1 MKNNYEP
8 KPKFI
13 ERMKL
18 LLDNEEDLKKFFE
31 VAKTIGKKS
40 IRVNT
45 LKISPDELITRLK
58 NKGWNI
64 SQPFQKFPETSKFI
78 QKNLDSHQEMQ
89 FPEIIQIDSILE
101 PGELG
106 KATEHIL
113 GYYYVQEI
121 TSMMPILA
129 LQPKEDEILLDLCAS
144 PGSKTTQAAAMM
156 NNKGTII
163 ANDLNIGR
171 ISILSANLER
181 CAATNTI
188 ITRHDGLDLCS
199 RLTKSKTRIKFDKI
213 LVDAPCSGEG
223 NIRCSPRTYVEWSEG
238 LLENLGRKQKK
249 LASKA
254 LELLKQGGEMIY
266 STCTHAPE
274 ENESVIQYLL
284 DNYDIEI
291 LPINLPIKIRP
302 GIQKWKNETFHPS
315 IENACRIYH
324 HDNDMEGFFL
334 CKIKKLS
341 DKRKEKF

>member
-18 LLDNEEDLKKFFE
+18 LLDNEEDVKKFFE
-31 VAKTIGKKS
+31 IAKTIGKKS

-45 LKISPDELITRLK
+45 LKISPNELVKILK
-58 NKGWNI
+58 EKRWSI
-64 SQPFQKFPETSKFI
+64 SQPFEKY
-78 QKNLDSHQEMQ
+78 
-89 FPEIIQIDSILE
+89 PEIIQIDSTLE

-188 ITRHDGLDLCS
+188 ITRHDGLDLCL

-274 ENESVIQYLL
+274 ENESVVQYLL

-291 LPINLPIKIRP
+291 QEINLPIKTRP
-302 GIQKWKNETFHPS
+302 GIKEWKNETFHPS
-315 IENACRIYH
+315 IKNACRIYH
-324 HDNDMEGFFL
+324 FSTLF
-334 CKIKKLS
+334 
-341 DKRKEKF
+341 

>member
-1 MKNNYEP
+1 MTINRNYEP

-13 ERMKL
+13 ERIKL
-18 LLDNEEDLKKFFE
+18 LLDDDEDVKRFFE
-31 VAKTIGKKS
+31 VAKTCGKKA

-45 LKISPDELITRLK
+45 IKISPVELVKILK
-58 NKGWNI
+58 NKGWKI
-64 SQPFQKFPETSKFI
+64 SQPFSKY
-78 QKNLDSHQEMQ
+78 
-89 FPEIIQIDSILE
+89 PEIIQIDSILE

-129 LQPKEDEILLDLCAS
+129 LSPQENDILLDLCAS

-156 NNKGTII
+156 ENKGTII

-181 CAATNTI
+181 TSVTNTI
-188 ITRHDGLDLCS
+188 LTRHDGLELCAKLK
-199 RLTKSKTRIKFDKI
+199 RSKTRIKFDKI

-223 NIRCSPRTYVEWSEG
+223 NIRCSPRTYQEWSEG
-238 LLENLGRKQKK
+238 LVENLGRRQKK
-249 LASKA
+249 LASTA
-254 LELLKQGGEMIY
+254 LELLKEGGEMIY

-274 ENESVIQYLL
+274 ENEEVVQHLI

-291 LPINLPIKIRP
+291 QEIKLPIKSRP
-302 GIQKWKNETFHPS
+302 GIKEWKNKKFHES
-315 IENACRIYH
+315 IKHAARIYH
-324 HDNDMEGFFL
+324 QDNDLEGFFL
-334 CKIKKLS
+334 CKIKKIS
-341 DKRKEKF
+341 DEKKNENK

>member
-18 LLDNEEDLKKFFE
+18 LLNNEEDVNKFFE
-31 VAKTIGKKS
+31 CAKTIGKKS

-45 LKISPDELITRLK
+45 LKIEPEELINILK
-58 NKGWNI
+58 NKGWKI
-64 SQPFQKFPETSKFI
+64 HQPI
-78 QKNLDSHQEMQ
+78 KNH
-89 FPEIIQIDSILE
+89 PEIIQINSILE

-121 TSMMPILA
+121 TSMMPIIA
-129 LQPKEDEILLDLCAS
+129 LSPKENDIFLDLCAS
-144 PGSKTTQAAAMM
+144 PGSKTTQSAAMM
-156 NNKGTII
+156 KNKGTII

-181 CAATNTI
+181 CGVTNSI
-188 ITRHDGLDLCS
+188 ITRHDGLDLCEK
-199 RLTKSKTRIKFDKI
+199 LKKSKTKIKFDKI

-254 LELLKQGGEMIY
+254 LELLKEDGEMIY

-274 ENESVIQYLL
+274 ENECVIQYLIE
-284 DNYDIEI
+284 NYDIEI
-291 LPINLPIKIRP
+291 LPISLPIKTRL
-302 GIQKWKNETFHPS
+302 GIKEWKNQTFHPS
-315 IENACRIYH
+315 IRHACRIYH
-324 HDNDMEGFFL
+324 HDNDLEGFFL
-334 CKIKKLS
+334 CKIKKIS
-341 DKRKEKF
+341 DKKKDFS